1 LLEILGCTHNPV
13 KRGYLLHLSLNETV
27 SPHRM
32 SIWKTHMATG
42 LFMISISIDAME
54 AYIWDGFVRWEH
66 VSLMHGQVETCLT
79 KHMANGD
86 EI

>member
-1 LLEILGCTHNPV
+1 
-13 KRGYLLHLSLNETV
+13 
-27 SPHRM
+27 
-32 SIWKTHMATG
+32 MATG

-79 KHMANGD
+79 KYMANGD